1 MTSSYERLRAVR
13 GGTGRSLGRH
23 PSRGT
28 CCRRHR
34 QHLQHEEGCLLNQD
48 DAAPV
53 DYTFDMTGSDG
64 LYIFHW
70 PALHIQAEVSR
81 MDKKAEKGE
90 ITWTSSRPVGGGHLL
105 TGNVGLTSVTSK
117 NAMVRALTEED
128 GQVRWKHIV
137 EQCCTAALN
146 DFRAGLPEVQL
157 TGDVVISAESRW
169 LIEPIVQHMNPTLIY
184 GPGSSGK
191 SWFAQYL
198 AVLADAGM
206 NHGGFGVE
214 PANVLYL
221 DWETDRGELG
231 TRITMIRKGLGFET
245 KSGVWYKSMNQGLAI
260 DIEAVKS
267 IVMKREITFL
277 VLDSLGA
284 ACMGEPESADVVLG
298 LFRALRS
305 LRVTSLCVDH
315 TNKEGYLFGSIY
327 KFNEG
332 RHIFEIKKD
341 QKPEDD
347 KLVFGLF
354 HRKANNS
361 RMIRDLGFELSFAD
375 PEQVAVVRKDVRDTP
390 LEAEQSIPQ
399 RVLNTYSRNGS
410 ATYSVTEMAE
420 ELSTETKTVTDA
432 VARTVL
438 ERLVRDGS
446 LIKHHANGSQQYGIP
461 AKEEEEDKWTIA

>member
-1 MTSSYERLRAVR
+1 
-13 GGTGRSLGRH
+13 
-23 PSRGT
+23 
-28 CCRRHR
+28 
-34 QHLQHEEGCLLNQD
+34 
-48 DAAPV
+48 
-53 DYTFDMTGSDG
+53 MTGSDG
-64 LYIFHW
+64 LYMFHW
-70 PALHIQAEVSR
+70 PGLHIQAEVSR

-105 TGNVGLTSVTSK
+105 TGNVGFTSVTSK
-117 NAMVRALTEED
+117 NSMIKVLQEED
-128 GQVRWKHIV
+128 DQVRWKQVV

-146 DFRAGLPEVQL
+146 DFRTGLPEVQL
-157 TGDVVISAESRW
+157 TGDKIISAESKW
-169 LIEPIVQHMNPTLIY
+169 LVEPVVQHMNPTLIY

-206 NHGGFGVE
+206 NHGGFVVE

-221 DWETDRGELG
+221 DWETDLGELG

-260 DIEAVKS
+260 DIETVKS
-267 IVMKREITFL
+267 IVMRREISFV

-284 ACMGEPESADVVLG
+284 ACMGEPESADIVLG
-298 LFRALRS
+298 MFRALRS

-315 TNKEGYLFGSIY
+315 TNKEGYLFGSVY

-332 RHIFEIKKD
+332 RQIFEIKKD
-341 QKPEDD
+341 QKPEADR
-347 KLVFGLF
+347 LVFGLF
-354 HRKANNS
+354 HRKSNNS
-361 RMIRDLGFELSFAD
+361 KMIKDLGFELYFAD
-375 PEQVAVVRKDVRDTP
+375 PEQVAVSRKDVRDTP

-399 RVLNTYSRNGS
+399 RVLNTFGRNGA
-410 ATYSVTEMAE
+410 ATYTVTEMAE
-420 ELSTETKTVTDA
+420 ELSTEKKLVSDA

-446 LIKHHANGSQQYGIP
+446 LIKHLSNGNQQYGIP
-461 AKEEEEDKWTIA
+461 TVAEGDEWTITPA

>member
-1 MTSSYERLRAVR
+1 M
-13 GGTGRSLGRH
+13 
-23 PSRGT
+23 
-28 CCRRHR
+28 
-34 QHLQHEEGCLLNQD
+34 NQESE
-48 DAAPV
+48 APV

-64 LYIFHW
+64 LYVFRW

-117 NAMVRALTEED
+117 NSMVKALLEED
-128 GQVRWKHIV
+128 DQVRWKHVV

-146 DFRAGLPEVQL
+146 DFRTGLPEVQL
-157 TGDVVISAESRW
+157 TGDVVISAESKW
-169 LIEPIVQHMNPTLIY
+169 LVEPIIQHRNPTLIY

-198 AVLADAGM
+198 ACLADAGM
-206 NHGGFGVE
+206 NHGGFAVE
-214 PANVLYL
+214 PSNVLYL
-221 DWETDRGELG
+221 DWETDSGELG
-231 TRITMIRKGLGFET
+231 ARITMIRKGLGFT
-245 KSGVWYKSMNQGLAI
+245 TQSGVWYKSMNQGLAI
-260 DIEAVKS
+260 DIETVKS
-267 IVMKREITFL
+267 IIMRREISFV

-315 TNKEGYLFGSIY
+315 TNKEGYLFGSVY

-332 RHIFEIKKD
+332 RQIFEIKKD
-341 QKPEDD
+341 QKPEEN

-361 RMIRDLGFELSFAD
+361 RLIRDLGFELNFAD
-375 PEQVAVVRKDVRDTP
+375 PDQVSVVRKDVRDTP
-390 LEAEQSIPQ
+390 LESEQSFPQ
-399 RVLNTYSRNGS
+399 RVMNTYGRNGT
-410 ATYSVTEMAE
+410 ALYTVTEMAE
-420 ELSTETKTVTDA
+420 ELSTETRTVTDA
-432 VARTVL
+432 IARTVL

-446 LIKHHANGSQQYGIP
+446 LVKHHTNGNQQYGIP
-461 AKEEEEDKWTIA
+461 VGIPAEEEKGKEEEWIL

>member
-1 MTSSYERLRAVR
+1 M
-13 GGTGRSLGRH
+13 
-23 PSRGT
+23 
-28 CCRRHR
+28 
-34 QHLQHEEGCLLNQD
+34 NQD
-48 DAAPV
+48 DAATV
-53 DYTFDMTGSDG
+53 DYTFFMTGSDG
-64 LYIFHW
+64 LYIFEW

-117 NAMVRALTEED
+117 NSMVKALTEED
-128 GQVRWKHIV
+128 GQVRWKHVV

-157 TGDVVISAESRW
+157 TGDVVISAASKW
-169 LIEPIVQHMNPTLIY
+169 LIEPIVLHANPSIIY

-206 NHGGFGVE
+206 NHGGFVVE

-221 DWETDRGELG
+221 DWETDSGELG

-245 KSGVWYKSMNQGLAI
+245 KSGVWYKSMNQGLAL
-260 DIEAVKS
+260 DIETVKS
-267 IVMKREITFL
+267 IVMRREISFV

-315 TNKEGYLFGSIY
+315 TNKEGYLFGSVY

-332 RHIFEIKKD
+332 RQIFEIKKD
-341 QKPEDD
+341 QKPEEN

-361 RMIRDLGFELSFAD
+361 RLIRDLGFELNFAD
-375 PEQVAVVRKDVRDTP
+375 PEQVVVTRKDVRDTP
-390 LEAEQSIPQ
+390 LESEQSFPQ
-399 RVLNTYSRNGS
+399 RVLNAYNRNGAALYTVS
-410 ATYSVTEMAE
+410 EMAE
-420 ELSTETKTVTDA
+420 ELSTETKTVSDA
-432 VARTVL
+432 IARTVL

-446 LIKHHANGSQQYGIP
+446 LTKHHANGNQQYGIP
-461 AKEEEEDKWTIA
+461 AKEEGQWIDW

>member
-1 MTSSYERLRAVR
+1 
-13 GGTGRSLGRH
+13 
-23 PSRGT
+23 
-28 CCRRHR
+28 
-34 QHLQHEEGCLLNQD
+34 
-48 DAAPV
+48 
-53 DYTFDMTGSDG
+53 
-64 LYIFHW
+64 
-70 PALHIQAEVSR
+70 

-105 TGNVGLTSVTSK
+105 TGNVGFTSVTSK
-117 NAMVRALTEED
+117 NSMIKVLQEED
-128 GQVRWKHIV
+128 DQVRWKQVV

-146 DFRAGLPEVQL
+146 DFRTGLPEVQL
-157 TGDVVISAESRW
+157 TGDKIISAESKW
-169 LIEPIVQHMNPTLIY
+169 LVEPVVQHMNPTLIY

-206 NHGGFGVE
+206 NHGGFVVE

-221 DWETDRGELG
+221 DWETDLGELG

-260 DIEAVKS
+260 DIETVKS
-267 IVMKREITFL
+267 IVMRREISFV

-284 ACMGEPESADVVLG
+284 ACMGEPESADIVLG
-298 LFRALRS
+298 MFRALRS

-315 TNKEGYLFGSIY
+315 TNKEGYLFGSVY

-332 RHIFEIKKD
+332 RQIFEIKKD
-341 QKPEDD
+341 QKPEADR
-347 KLVFGLF
+347 LVFGLF
-354 HRKANNS
+354 HRKSNNS
-361 RMIRDLGFELSFAD
+361 KMIKDLGFELYFAD
-375 PEQVAVVRKDVRDTP
+375 PEQVAVSRKDVRDTP

-399 RVLNTYSRNGS
+399 RVLNTFGRNGA
-410 ATYSVTEMAE
+410 ATYTVTEMAE
-420 ELSTETKTVTDA
+420 ELSTEKKLVSDA

-446 LIKHHANGSQQYGIP
+446 LIKHLSNGNQQYGIP
-461 AKEEEEDKWTIA
+461 TVAEGDEWTITPA